1 MDSLSQ
7 FLESWTGIIGFF
19 SSAYDNF
26 IIMDDFNA
34 QPLDTVMK
42 DFLKVN
48 GLINLKKVPA
58 LKDRALTLI

>member
-1 MDSLSQ
+1 MDSLSR
-7 FLESWTGIIGFF
+7 FRESWTGIIGFF
-19 SSAYDNF
+19 SGAYDNF

-34 QPLDTVMK
+34 QPLDSVMK
-42 DFLKVN
+42 DFVKVN